1 MKHLAWLLIPLIIW
15 VEHPAWGQMA
25 AQPNNPNVV
34 VTACGTAPT
43 GYPPTGRRAP
53 DTVDVN
59 GNKCTQPFSIT
70 CPPGYTQVE
79 AVVVTT
85 SATSSTLIAAPGLG
99 LKTYIYSAQAANTG
113 SNTSLITFTQGD
125 AAGKVLAYTINPT
138 TAGSNIAYVGV
149 LQTTGNF
156 NFDVVTGTGSTTQYI
171 SAQGCTGP

>member
-1 MKHLAWLLIPLIIW
+1 MKHIAWLLIPVMIW
-15 VEHPAWGQMA
+15 VSRPVLAQMA

-34 VTACGTAPT
+34 VTSCGTAPT
-43 GYPPTGRRAP
+43 GYPPSGRRAP

-59 GNKCTQPFSIT
+59 GNKCTLPFSIT

-79 AVVVTT
+79 GVVTTT
-85 SATSSTLIAAPGLG
+85 SATSSTIIAAPGAG

-113 SNTSLITFTQGD
+113 TTTSLVTFTQGD
-125 AAGKVLAYTINPT
+125 STGKVLGYTINPSA
-138 TAGSNIAYVGV
+138 AGSNIAYVGV

-156 NFDVVTGTGSTTQYI
+156 NFDVVTGSGSTTQYI